1 MTDPFLNPTI
11 LQRITGKS
19 RGYAQAKQLARRGI
33 KYLVNSKGDPILD
46 GNGHPLVPVDSIG
59 LGGVYDSD
67 EPDFGAI

>member
-1 MTDPFLNPTI
+1 MSDPFLNPALI
-11 LQRITGKS
+11 QRITGRV
-19 RGYAQAKQLARRGI
+19 RGPSQAKELSRRGI